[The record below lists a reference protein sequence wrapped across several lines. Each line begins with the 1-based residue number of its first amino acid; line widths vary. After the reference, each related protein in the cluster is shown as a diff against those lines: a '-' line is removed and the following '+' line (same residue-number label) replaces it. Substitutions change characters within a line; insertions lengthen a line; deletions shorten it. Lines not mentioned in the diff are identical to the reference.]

1 MNVFCDLSELGMTLN
16 SMESDLSHHSV
27 SDIYNEIYQWL
38 SDFCKSNDI
47 LIENMKLERVDPCSF
62 ILNYFG

>member
-1 MNVFCDLSELGMTLN
+1 MTLN
-16 SMESDLSHHSV
+16 SMESDLSHHRV

-38 SDFCKSNDI
+38 SDFCKSNDM
-47 LIENMKLERVDPCSF
+47 LIENMKLERVDPRGF